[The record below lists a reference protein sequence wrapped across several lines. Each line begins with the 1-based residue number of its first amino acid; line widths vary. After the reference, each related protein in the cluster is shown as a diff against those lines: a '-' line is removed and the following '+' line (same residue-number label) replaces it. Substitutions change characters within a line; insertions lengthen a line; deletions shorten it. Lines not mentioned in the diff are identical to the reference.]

1 MITVLVFLSGFLL
14 SATAA
19 YYSIIGLV
27 AIFPASQFAIIS
39 MGSTLELSKLVAA
52 SWLYRN
58 WSIAPYVI
66 KIYMIVSIIILMVI
80 TSMGIFGFLS
90 KAHLESTL
98 LDSNDAEIR
107 ITNLDLQIDSRKRT
121 SETLQR
127 QINAIDSSLERYIEE
142 GAVSR
147 GLQQRATLSKDR
159 KALEDERKTVEN
171 EILELS
177 AEKNQLSIDIKKKEV
192 EVGPLKYIAELIY
205 GENAENY
212 FDSAVRLVIILLII
226 VFDPLAVVLLI
237 AGNVTL
243 KHKNNDNI
251 KVVGVRKKYVKRKKN
266 DDQVYEFK
274 EENYGI
280 QHVDEKE
287 EK

>member
-58 WSIAPYVI
+58 WSIAPSVI
-66 KIYMIVSIIILMVI
+66 KIYMIISIIILMII

-98 LDSNDAEIR
+98 LDSNDSQIR
-107 ITNLDLQIDSRKRT
+107 ISNLDLQIDSRKRT
-121 SETLQR
+121 SETIQR

-177 AEKNQLSIDIKKKEV
+177 AEKNALSVDIKKKEV

-243 KHKNNDNI
+243 KHNSDKL
-251 KVVGVRKKYVKRKKN
+251 KVVEVKKKYIKRKKN
-266 DDQVYEFK
+266 DDQVYEIK
-274 EENYGI
+274 EDNYGI